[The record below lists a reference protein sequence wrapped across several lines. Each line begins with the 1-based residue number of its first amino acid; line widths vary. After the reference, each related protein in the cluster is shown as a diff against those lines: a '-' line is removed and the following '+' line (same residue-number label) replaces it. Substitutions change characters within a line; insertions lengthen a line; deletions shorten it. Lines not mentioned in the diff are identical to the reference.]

1 MVIWDLAWSL
11 HTFLTLPPP
20 KKYSKKQSVCCAGR
34 PTVIK
39 ITSSPKQ
46 LSTSFQIPSHNLH
59 CCKRCCIWWKLIQ
72 FEPENTGVKYFFN
85 WNTKTATTRDCQ
97 DIQGHSQHAEILFI
111 SFRKTE
117 LKGLLRG
124 TAELGISKS
133 GWDRQV
139 CNSYEQPATRRRQ
152 GESILELRP
161 FSNNFSHATE
171 AFERKPGHTWLL
183 ISKLLVF
190 KILLLHIC
198 YITRS

>member
-1 MVIWDLAWSL
+1 MVIWGLAWSL

-46 LSTSFQIPSHNLH
+46 LSTSFQIPSHHSH
-59 CCKRCCIWWKLIQ
+59 CCKWKLIQ

-85 WNTKTATTRDCQ
+85 WNTKSATACDFQ
-97 DIQGHSQHAEILFI
+97 DIQGYSQHAEILFI

-117 LKGLLRG
+117 LKGLVRG
-124 TAELGISKS
+124 TAERGISKN

-139 CNSYEQPATRRRQ
+139 CNAYMQPATRRRQ

-161 FSNNFSHATE
+161 WFSNNFSHATE
-171 AFERKPGHTWLL
+171 ISKRKPGYICLL

-190 KILLLHIC
+190 KILLLYIC
-198 YITRS
+198 CITRS